1 VLDERSYKPA
11 SLKNTYKHAPI
22 RSIYRYHG
30 REKMSGTEPSFR
42 INSLEIHN
50 YRGIKELTLDFFHP
64 RMAYDP
70 DIMVIGSKN
79 GLGKTSI
86 LECCAILMLLL
97 DEEKGSYF
105 IDRRKI
111 HSSIN
116 IPDLLIRSG
125 SDEARISG
133 EIEYHSQRDNPEHAE
148 NIGITV
154 SINRDET
161 IHIQK
166 TPFQY
171 DLNRWTD
178 GEISEKTSNK
188 NLKSNVQ
195 MDLFLRNEGLN
206 NEFYHFLNII
216 SGTDENPLIID
227 TCLFFHSFRKVLE
240 GKPQLGDM
248 VGDDTP
254 RTVRMR
260 NQPSRISSFKLT
272 VLRMMMG
279 QADLFES
286 GSSTPEDA
294 RAMDVLNTL
303 METYAGATFSK
314 LRPSQDNSIDIR
326 IKPVQYDT
334 ERDTE
339 RETNEPETYSFDG
352 LSSGQKEIIST
363 LFTIWN
369 ATCTTPSVV
378 LIDEP
383 EMHLNAEWHRTFIK
397 NLLELAPENQYIIST
412 HSEEVMDSVAT
423 ENRILLLPGNE
434 E

>member
-1 VLDERSYKPA
+1 MRGKRISRATTL
-11 SLKNTYKHAPI
+11 LKKTYKHAPI

-50 YRGIKELTLDFFHP
+50 YRGIKDLNLDFFHP

-86 LECCAILMLLL
+86 LECCAILMLLIK
-97 DEEKGSYF
+97 EEKGSYF

-116 IPDLLIRSG
+116 IPDLLIHGG

-133 EIEYHSQRDNPEHAE
+133 EIEYYSQSENPENAE
-148 NIGITV
+148 NIGITI
-154 SINRDET
+154 SINRDDT

-171 DLNRWTD
+171 DLNRWTG
-178 GEISEKTSNK
+178 GEISEKTSNN

-195 MDLFLRNEGLN
+195 LDLFLRNEGLN
-206 NEFYHFLNII
+206 KEFYHFLNII
-216 SGTDENPLIID
+216 SGADENPLI
-227 TCLFFHSFRKVLE
+227 TESCLFFHSFRKVME

-254 RTVRMR
+254 RSVRIR

-272 VLRMMMG
+272 ILRMMMG
-279 QADLFES
+279 QADLFETE
-286 GSSTPEDA
+286 SSTTEDTK
-294 RAMDVLNTL
+294 AMKVLDNL
-303 METYAGATFSK
+303 MQTYAAATFSK
-314 LRPSQDNSIDIR
+314 LRPSKDNSIDIR
-326 IKPVQYDT
+326 IRPVHDV
-334 ERDTE
+334 ESD
-339 RETNEPETYSFDG
+339 TYSFDG

-363 LFTIWN
+363 LFMIWN
-369 ATCTTPSVV
+369 ATYTTPSVV

-383 EMHLNAEWHRTFIK
+383 EMHLNAEWHRTFIH
-397 NLLELAPENQYIIST
+397 NLLELVPKNQYIIST
-412 HSEEVMDSVAT
+412 HSEEVMDTVNK
-423 ENRILLLPGNE
+423 ENRILLLPGNDE
-434 E
+434 